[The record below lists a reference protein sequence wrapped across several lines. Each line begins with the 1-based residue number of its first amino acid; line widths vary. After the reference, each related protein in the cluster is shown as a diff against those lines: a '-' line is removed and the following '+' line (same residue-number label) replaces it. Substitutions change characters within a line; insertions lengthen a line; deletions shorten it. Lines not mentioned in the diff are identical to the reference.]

1 MSDVFT
7 VLIRGVYDEDKECY
21 SAKIS
26 CPSQYKTIHCHV
38 VGWYIPFDSTVVY
51 NSQIAELKCINGLVI
66 KNSCYENTN
75 PLKTLAISNIKSLNL
90 DCSQIEFECENFN
103 NKVLEFSLRNENDE
117 EITSPAGGVPGAVI
131 VFDNPWTLVLKC
143 KGYN

>member
-7 VLIRGVYDEDKECY
+7 LLIRGVYDDDKECY

-26 CPSQYKTIHCHV
+26 CPSQYKTLHCQV

-51 NSQIAELKCINGLVI
+51 NSQIAELKCNDGLVI
-66 KNSCYENTN
+66 KNSYDNTN
-75 PLKTLAISNIKSLNL
+75 PLTTIAITNIKSLNL
-90 DCSQIEFECENFN
+90 DCSQISYECENFN

-117 EITSPAGGVPGAVI
+117 EITSPAGGVGLVT
-131 VFDNPWTLVLKC
+131 VFEEPWTLILKC